1 MDRGA
6 GRTTVHGVERV
17 GHELVTEAQGTIT
30 WAGALWQSQNEDGER
45 KQSW

>member
-6 GRTTVHGVERV
+6 RRTTVHGVERV
-17 GHELVTEAQGTIT
+17 VQDLETEAQGTIT
-30 WAGALWQSQNEDGER
+30 LAVDLWQSQNEDGER